1 MTGNNANSPVDGE
14 SVQAADEGRGHGRF
28 TRITVLSVC
37 VMTIG
42 LFLVFCG
49 ERISLEAAV
58 GAEGQLRSF
67 TEQYMALALAIAF
80 AMYVMVTGLSL
91 PGAAVMTLVCGW
103 LFGFVPSLVL
113 VSFASTAGAT
123 LAFLLSRYLFREAVQ
138 SKFADRLAVFN
149 AALEREGAFYL
160 FSLRLIVVVPFFVI
174 NLVMGLTPIKAR
186 TFWWVSQLGM
196 LPGSIVYVW
205 AGSSVP
211 TLRDIQIRGIGGVL
225 TWQLIAA
232 FALLGILPL
241 AVRRGVGWLRPG
253 GREPSQPS

>member
-1 MTGNNANSPVDGE
+1 MTGIDANSPVDGE
-14 SVQAADEGRGHGRF
+14 SVQGADEDRGHGRF
-28 TRITVLSVC
+28 TRIAVLFAC
-37 VMTIG
+37 VTTIG
-42 LFLVFCG
+42 LFFVFCG

-58 GAEGQLRSF
+58 AAEGQLRSF
-67 TEQYMALALAIAF
+67 TEQYVVLALAIAF
-80 AMYVMVTGLSL
+80 AMYVVVTGLSL
-91 PGAAVMTLVCGW
+91 PGAAMMTLVCGW

-138 SKFADRLAVFN
+138 SKFADRLAAFD

-196 LPGSIVYVW
+196 LPGSIAYVW

-241 AVRRGVGWLRPG
+241 AVRRAVGRLRPG
-253 GREPSQPS
+253 ESEPSQLS